1 MKKKAIDYKKNKTV
15 RLKEKKMK
23 VELVLRNKKSG
34 RRGAEKIR
42 KILEVKL
49 CGVCYNENEI
59 MGKIKRRKKPI
70 LSMQMRRGKQKNMR
84 SSWPPGPCQSSLSPF
99 PFPSSHRLPLCT
111 WRWQPS
117 SLRLQYKR

>member
-49 CGVCYNENEI
+49 CVVCYNENEI
-59 MGKIKRRKKPI
+59 MGKIKRRKKTHFVYANEKGKAEKHAFKLATWALSI
-70 LSMQMRRGKQKNMR
+70 LS
-84 SSWPPGPCQSSLSPF
+84 LSFSF
-99 PFPSSHRLPLCT
+99 PFFSPST
-111 WRWQPS
+111 
-117 SLRLQYKR
+117 SLHLALATQ